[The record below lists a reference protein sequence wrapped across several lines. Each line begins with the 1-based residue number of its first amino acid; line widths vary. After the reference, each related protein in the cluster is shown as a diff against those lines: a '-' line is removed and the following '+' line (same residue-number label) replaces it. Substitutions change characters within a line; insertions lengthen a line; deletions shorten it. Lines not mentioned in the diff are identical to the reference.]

1 MVVTL
6 KASLLEAFLQYIEQ
20 DYARHC
26 DTHGIS
32 KTDEQLVKYLLDQ
45 LIVPV
50 SEAYRYTLLKEYQRL
65 MESGK
70 SKKTEVVKIMAS
82 RFSISERTIWSVL
95 KHAEEKNRNENGLP
109 KKTTPSSN

>member
-26 DTHGIS
+26 ALHGIC

-45 LIVPV
+45 LIVPT
-50 SEAYRYTLLKEYQRL
+50 SEAYRYTILKEYQR
-65 MESGK
+65 MMTSGK
-70 SKKTEVVKIMAS
+70 TKKTEVVKIMAS

-95 KHAEEKNRNENGLP
+95 KHADEKSRNENGLP
-109 KKTTPSSN
+109 QKNTLLSN